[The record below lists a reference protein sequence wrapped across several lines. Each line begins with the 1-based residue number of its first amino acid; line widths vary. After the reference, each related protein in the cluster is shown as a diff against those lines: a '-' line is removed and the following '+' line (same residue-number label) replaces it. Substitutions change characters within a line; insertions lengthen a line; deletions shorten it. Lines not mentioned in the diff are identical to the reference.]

1 MVYICFNIKGDS
13 NLMTD
18 SNRLNDPDL
27 IRLLQSGKM
36 IHFWAMC
43 LLFFFQISLSSCSA
57 VRQMAEDNNNKIEPE
72 FNVEGAYFVSFD
84 GTKLGLTVWPAQVE
98 GQPEIVVV
106 GLHGMNDWAEAF
118 YLASPW
124 WAQQGVTTYAYD
136 QRSFGRSPNR
146 GIWPDEELL
155 RQDLRTAVA
164 VARKIHPN
172 SKIVVVGISM
182 GAAVSM
188 TAFASE
194 IPPDADI
201 LILSG
206 PGLRGWGSLPILYR
220 FSLAISKTVRPG
232 WIVRPP
238 KYVKPRP
245 SDNKEML
252 YETSKSENKLNF
264 NRIDHVAGL
273 VTLMEN
279 AHRAAKQLPAEV
291 PTLLTYGA
299 NDFVIPK
306 RGVKRTA
313 KILPRHVRTIYYKDG
328 FHMLLRDL
336 QSEIV
341 WNDVLSF
348 MRDPSADF
356 PSGEPTLPWHKISD

>member
-1 MVYICFNIKGDS
+1 MRTSVRPVNGRLLSIGWRRSFHSCAAGLLLLFMLISSISCSSVRQVAQENIKS
-13 NLMTD
+13 
-18 SNRLNDPDL
+18 
-27 IRLLQSGKM
+27 
-36 IHFWAMC
+36 FA
-43 LLFFFQISLSSCSA
+43 
-57 VRQMAEDNNNKIEPE
+57 PE
-72 FNVEGAYFVSFD
+72 FDVAGEIFVTFD
-84 GTKLGLTVWPAQVE
+84 GTKLGLTVWQAE
-98 GQPEIVVV
+98 GQAEPEIVVV

-118 YLASPW
+118 YSASPW
-124 WAQQGVTTYAYD
+124 WARYGVTTYAYD

-146 GIWPDEELL
+146 GIWPEEDLL

-164 VARKIHPN
+164 IARKRHPN
-172 SKIVVVGISM
+172 SKIAVVGISM

-188 TAFASE
+188 TAFASND
-194 IPPDADI
+194 PPDVDV

-220 FSLAISKTVRPG
+220 YSLAISKTIRPG

-238 KYVKPRP
+238 KYLKPKP
-245 SDNKEML
+245 TDNDKML

-273 VTLMEN
+273 VNLMEN
-279 AHRAAKQLPAEV
+279 AHRASRHLPADV

-313 KILPRHVRTIYYKDG
+313 KILPQHVRTIYYKNG
-328 FHMLLRDL
+328 YHMLLRDK
-336 QSEIV
+336 QGEVV
-341 WNDVLSF
+341 WKDVLSF
-348 MRDPSADF
+348 MRNPSAEI
-356 PSGEPTLPWHKISD
+356 PSGEPPIPWHKTTK

>member
-1 MVYICFNIKGDS
+1 M
-13 NLMTD
+13 
-18 SNRLNDPDL
+18 L
-27 IRLLQSGKM
+27 IDYLVIR
-36 IHFWAMC
+36 FWRTGHLC
-43 LLFFFQISLSSCSA
+43 LLLATKFLCSLLLFSILSCST
-57 VRQMAEDNNNKIEPE
+57 VRQMALENIDDIEPH
-72 FNVEGAYFVSFD
+72 FNVEEEYFTSFD
-84 GTKLGLTVWPAQVE
+84 GTKLGLTVWPTFGDAE
-98 GQPEIVVV
+98 AEIVVV

-124 WAQQGVTTYAYD
+124 WAQNKVLTYAYD

-146 GIWPDEELL
+146 GIWPEEELL
-155 RQDLRTAVA
+155 REDLRTAVML
-164 VARKIHPN
+164 ARKKHPR
-172 SKIVVVGISM
+172 SKIAVVGISM

-194 IPPDADI
+194 NPPDADV

-206 PGLRGWGSLPILYR
+206 PGLRGWGSLPLLFR
-220 FSLAISKTVRPG
+220 FSLAVSKTVRPG

-238 KYVKPRP
+238 KYLKPKP
-245 SDNKEML
+245 SDNEKML
-252 YETSKSENKLNF
+252 YETSKSENKLNL

-273 VTLMEN
+273 ISLMEN
-279 AHRAAKQLPAEV
+279 AHHSAKNLPADL
-291 PTLLTYGA
+291 PTLFTYGA
-299 NDFVIPK
+299 NDYVIPK

-313 KILPRHVRTIYYKDG
+313 KVLPGHVRTIYYKDG

-348 MRDPSADF
+348 MRDPSAEI
-356 PSGEPTLPWHKISD
+356 PSGEPPLPWHKNSN